1 MALTWTDKQNNVDIV
16 DASDV
21 NSLAQAIKDN
31 ETAINDIVIE
41 QTYNATSTNAQS
53 GVAVAQAIAES
64 IGVVENGSY

>member
-16 DASDV
+16 DANDV

-53 GVAVAQAIAES
+53 GLAVAQAIAES

>member
-16 DASDV
+16 DANDV
-21 NSLAQAIKDN
+21 NSLAQ
-31 ETAINDIVIE
+31 AINDIVIE

-53 GVAVAQAIAES
+53 GLAVAQAIAES